1 MSAASAKSELTLGV
15 RNSGGFTAAGP
26 HRRGRAAERR
36 VGNEVRRRSVRSYR
50 MKFLLIT
57 LITHLPDPVSG
68 EKKSPAARLRDVV
81 DKAVLAEDL
90 GFDGF
95 AVGERHEDPFISSS
109 PPVVLSNIAARTS
122 KIGLFTAVTTLSLL
136 DPVRAFEDYS
146 TLDNLS
152 GGRLELIIGKGNGA
166 AQAELFHVTT
176 ADQWDRNR
184 EGYELF
190 RLLWG
195 SEHVTWSGRFRPPL
209 ADAKTLPR
217 PLQDRIR
224 IWHGSATSKSS
235 VDLAARHGDPIFSA
249 NVSNPVEPYAE
260 LVRHYRQRWE
270 FHGRRPQDALV
281 GAGTAGFYVAS
292 TSQEAV
298 NRYRPIFEARLAV
311 QRRAGMPAVFD
322 SIEDFIE
329 RSSALVGSPEQ
340 VIDKVGRYHE
350 QLGHEVIHL
359 SADADGLTPSQQRSS
374 LELFQSDVAPILRER
389 IPSRPLS
396 AQLASESSEP
406 SESSSDITQVRP
418 IAPAGKEQLG

>member
-1 MSAASAKSELTLGV
+1 
-15 RNSGGFTAAGP
+15 
-26 HRRGRAAERR
+26 
-36 VGNEVRRRSVRSYR
+36 

-68 EKKSPAARLRDVV
+68 EKKSPADRLRDVL
-81 DKAVLAEDL
+81 DKAALAEEL

-109 PPVVLSNIAARTS
+109 PPVVLSHIAARTS
-122 KIGLFTAVTTLSLL
+122 KIGLFTGVTTLSLL

-190 RLLWG
+190 RLLW
-195 SEHVTWSGRFRPPL
+195 ENERVTWSGRFRPPL
-209 ADAKTLPR
+209 VNAKALPR
-217 PLQDRIR
+217 PLQHRIR
-224 IWHGSATSKSS
+224 IWHGSATSTDS

-249 NVSNPVEPYAE
+249 NVSNTIEPYAE
-260 LVRHYRQRWE
+260 LVRHYRERWE
-270 FHGRRPQDALV
+270 SYGHRPEDALV
-281 GAGTAGFYVAS
+281 GAGTAGFYIAP

-298 NRYRPIFEARLAV
+298 ATYRPMFEARLAA
-311 QRRAGMPAVFD
+311 QRRAGIPVVFE
-322 SIEDFIE
+322 SIEDFVE

-340 VIDKVGRYHE
+340 VIDKVGRYH
-350 QLGHEVIHL
+350 QRLGHEVMHL
-359 SADADGLTPSQQRSS
+359 GADADGVAAARQRRS
-374 LELFQSDVAPILRER
+374 LELFQSEVAPTLREL
-389 IPSRPLS
+389 IPSRPLVS
-396 AQLASESSEP
+396 QLATEEFVS
-406 SESSSDITQVRP
+406 
-418 IAPAGKEQLG
+418 